1 MIDGKQ
7 RGIDRHKI
15 DVLNEMERPKTGKAM
30 ESFLGFVN
38 FLRDYVPNF
47 ALIAGPLEKLRK
59 VKRIGEKEWTDE
71 VQGAWDKLKAVLKK
85 APVLSAPDYSLP
97 FRVAT
102 DASQY
107 GIGAV
112 LYQVKEGKNHYI
124 HFISKSLTDGQRN
137 YPASKRELLAIM
149 YAINKWSN
157 TLKGNK
163 FVVETD
169 HKALCYLHS
178 SSKYMI
184 LDWLDTILSFDFTV
198 TYKKGIENILPDALS
213 RLYQM
218 SEQQE
223 GETEDKDEEMVGEKQ
238 ILFNSA
244 ELKVD
249 GTQPEKF
256 TVKFLKTMEERFGK
270 RDVGNEQERLK
281 LVVKVHNEAHVAG
294 PGLYQKIFR
303 DGYYWP
309 GMWSMC
315 HDVAANCL
323 TCLKFNVGKVG
334 FHPISPVTASLPMD
348 MIAWDFAG
356 PFKKTDDGYEY
367 VLVIVDIASRFMIL
381 RKLKTKQMEEVAMVL
396 LEVFADFG
404 VPKSVQHDQDP
415 LFMNQVLD
423 RLRQATH
430 WKTKAVVCYFPSQ
443 NGAVERY
450 VGEFKKVLYKLINGE
465 SYNWD
470 LYVPVVQMS
479 LNQLILPRHKSAPFS
494 VMFARKANKFENYE
508 SVRKELSSVNDLME
522 RNGKMLEAVYPAL
535 EKRSLEVGQKRADK
549 HNKDARGKEK
559 KITILKLG
567 TKVMKMVD
575 IRSDK
580 QSERFEGPYTVV
592 KYDAEMKGY
601 LLVDEMWELR
611 DGWVPIAR
619 LKVIRGRQNEQK
631 KNKGKE
637 KLSKQSEEEEED
649 MMEEEEEEDEEEVYE
664 VEEIRGSKGSPGDK
678 QYLIKLKTTHKFV
691 ESQAAKAVVG
701 QTIY

>member
-1 MIDGKQ
+1 M
-7 RGIDRHKI
+7 
-15 DVLNEMERPKTGKAM
+15 
-30 ESFLGFVN
+30 
-38 FLRDYVPNF
+38 
-47 ALIAGPLEKLRK
+47 
-59 VKRIGEKEWTDE
+59 
-71 VQGAWDKLKAVLKK
+71 
-85 APVLSAPDYSLP
+85 
-97 FRVAT
+97 
-102 DASQY
+102 
-107 GIGAV
+107 
-112 LYQVKEGKNHYI
+112 
-124 HFISKSLTDGQRN
+124 
-137 YPASKRELLAIM
+137 
-149 YAINKWSN
+149 
-157 TLKGNK
+157 
-163 FVVETD
+163 VETD

-404 VPKSVQHDQDP
+404 FP
-415 LFMNQVLD
+415 NQFNMIKI
-423 RLRQATH
+423 H
-430 WKTKAVVCYFPSQ
+430 
-443 NGAVERY
+443 
-450 VGEFKKVLYKLINGE
+450 
-465 SYNWD
+465 
-470 LYVPVVQMS
+470 
-479 LNQLILPRHKSAPFS
+479 
-494 VMFARKANKFENYE
+494 
-508 SVRKELSSVNDLME
+508 
-522 RNGKMLEAVYPAL
+522 
-535 EKRSLEVGQKRADK
+535 RS
-549 HNKDARGKEK
+549 
-559 KITILKLG
+559 
-567 TKVMKMVD
+567 
-575 IRSDK
+575 
-580 QSERFEGPYTVV
+580 
-592 KYDAEMKGY
+592 
-601 LLVDEMWELR
+601 
-611 DGWVPIAR
+611 
-619 LKVIRGRQNEQK
+619 
-631 KNKGKE
+631 
-637 KLSKQSEEEEED
+637 
-649 MMEEEEEEDEEEVYE
+649 
-664 VEEIRGSKGSPGDK
+664 
-678 QYLIKLKTTHKFV
+678 
-691 ESQAAKAVVG
+691 
-701 QTIY
+701 

>member
-1 MIDGKQ
+1 MGIFNADVIINIPPAFFSLQKSGLVRVYLKKIKLRLLVTETSRNRKKKEN
-7 RGIDRHKI
+7 RGKI
-15 DVLNEMERPKTGKAM
+15 D
-30 ESFLGFVN
+30 SHF
-38 FLRDYVPNF
+38 D
-47 ALIAGPLEKLRK
+47 
-59 VKRIGEKEWTDE
+59 
-71 VQGAWDKLKAVLKK
+71 
-85 APVLSAPDYSLP
+85 
-97 FRVAT
+97 
-102 DASQY
+102 
-107 GIGAV
+107 
-112 LYQVKEGKNHYI
+112 YI

-169 HKALCYLHS
+169 HKAALCYLHS

-223 GETEDKDEEMVGEKQ
+223 GETEDKDGEMVGEKQ

-356 PFKKTDDGYEY
+356 PFKRTDDGYEY

-423 RLRQATH
+423 RLRQVTH
-430 WKTKAVVCYFPSQ
+430 WKTKAVMCYFPSQ

-508 SVRKELSSVNDLME
+508 SVRKELSSVDDLME
-522 RNGKMLEAVYPAL
+522 RNEKMLEAVYPAL

-575 IRSDK
+575 ICSDK

-611 DGWVPIAR
+611 DGWVPIVR
-619 LKVIRGRQNEQK
+619 LKVIRGRQNEQN

-664 VEEIRGSKGSPGDK
+664 VEEICGSKGSPGDK
-678 QYLIKLKTTHKFV
+678 QYLVKWKGYQEPTWVSEENILTK
-691 ESQAAKAVVG
+691 
-701 QTIY
+701 QTI